1 LITLLSK
8 SSRISTS
15 FLWQK
20 PTHFIALGFGAG
32 LSPVAPG
39 TFGTL
44 VAYPIFF
51 LLYAHLL
58 PWQQWAL
65 TAILFLVGIWACART
80 GRDLGV
86 VDHGGIVWDEVV
98 AMLLVLMFCP
108 AGWVWYGLAFGVFR
122 LMDIGKPFPIRLADR
137 TIKNGFGVMF
147 DDILAAI
154 YTILLLKILER
165 FFYAG

>member
-1 LITLLSK
+1 
-8 SSRISTS
+8 
-15 FLWQK
+15 
-20 PTHFIALGFGAG
+20 
-32 LSPVAPG
+32 
-39 TFGTL
+39 
-44 VAYPIFF
+44 
-51 LLYAHLL
+51 
-58 PWQQWAL
+58 
-65 TAILFLVGIWACART
+65 
-80 GRDLGV
+80 
-86 VDHGGIVWDEVV
+86 
-98 AMLLVLMFCP
+98 MFCP